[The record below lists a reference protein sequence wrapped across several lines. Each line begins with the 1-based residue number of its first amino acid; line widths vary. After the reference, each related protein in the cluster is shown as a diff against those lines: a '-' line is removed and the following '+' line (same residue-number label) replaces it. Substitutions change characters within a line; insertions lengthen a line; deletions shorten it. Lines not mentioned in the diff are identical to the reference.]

1 MGIESSTCCA
11 LSDFAS
17 VWSHLISLSN
27 EPRLPHLHRTLYLPY
42 LIAGLIG
49 VPLGTWLLNI
59 VEASTFRIL
68 LGIFLVIWCPLMLL
82 NPQIKL
88 IQHSGKTADAGI
100 GLVGGI
106 LGGLGDSVVLY
117 PLPG

>member
-1 MGIESSTCCA
+1 MLRLYWFCLGVESPH
-11 LSDFAS
+11 F
-17 VWSHLISLSN
+17 IIN

-117 PLPG
+117 PLRG

>member
-11 LSDFAS
+11 FSGFAS

-27 EPRLPHLHRTLYLPY
+27 EPKLPHLHRALYLPY

-59 VEASTFRIL
+59 VEAGTFRIF

-88 IQHSGKTADAGI
+88 IQHSGKLRMQ
-100 GLVGGI
+100 GLVW
-106 LGGLGDSVVLY
+106 LVAF
-117 PLPG
+117 

>member
-1 MGIESSTCCA
+1 MTWLLFILGAIIAGFVQGLTGFAFALIAMSFWVWGLSPQLAAPLLVLPRCESP
-11 LSDFAS
+11 
-17 VWSHLISLSN
+17 ISLSN

-68 LGIFLVIWCPLMLL
+68 LGIFRDLV
-82 NPQIKL
+82 
-88 IQHSGKTADAGI
+88 STDVA
-100 GLVGGI
+100 
-106 LGGLGDSVVLY
+106 
-117 PLPG
+117 